1 MTDRM
6 NEILSLL
13 ETSSMT
19 CKEVAKKSGLSDS
32 MALTYIKRLKEAG
45 KVESTGLLKKA
56 MVYSAKPKMVTVP
69 GRSISPSGVYV
80 PPQWANEI
88 ARPGG
93 EQNRQ
98 YGSPQADGTVKP
110 YRAPILDMTRPL
122 KDKTDNARG

>member
-6 NEILSLL
+6 NEILALL

-19 CKEVAKKSGLSDS
+19 CKEVAKKAGLSDS

-56 MVYSAKPKMVTVP
+56 MVYSAKPKEVTAP
-69 GRSISPSGVYV
+69 GRSIGPSGKYV
-80 PPQWANEI
+80 PPRWTNEI

-93 EQNRQ
+93 EDNRKH
-98 YGSPQADGTVKP
+98 GSLQADRSVRPYMGIIHGCVGTVQ
-110 YRAPILDMTRPL
+110 RA
-122 KDKTDNARG
+122 NAGRD

>member
-1 MTDRM
+1 M

-19 CKEVAKKSGLSDS
+19 CKEVAKKSGLSAS

-45 KVESTGLLKKA
+45 KVESTGILKKA
-56 MVYSAKPKMVTVP
+56 MVYSAKPKEVTAP
-69 GRSISPSGVYV
+69 GRSIGPSGVYV
-80 PPQWANEI
+80 PPRWTNEI

-93 EQNRQ
+93 EDNRKH
-98 YGSPQADGTVKP
+98 GSLQPDGSVKP